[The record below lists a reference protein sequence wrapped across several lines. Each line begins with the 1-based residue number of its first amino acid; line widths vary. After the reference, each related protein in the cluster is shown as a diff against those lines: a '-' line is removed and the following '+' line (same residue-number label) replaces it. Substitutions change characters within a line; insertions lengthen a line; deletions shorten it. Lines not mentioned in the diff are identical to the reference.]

1 MCSIVSEHCIPVMSM
16 VLLPYAGEKSLSAAA
31 FPDPLQARSKS
42 GSLFAWP
49 FMVAFQDVSSA
60 STSGQR
66 CVLRADSRTFRDKD
80 TESGGVLGHPSV
92 LPSTACI
99 QLIDIQ
105 LSHVQM
111 FLRLSPPFPPKG
123 LGMSTSPA
131 RHEFHRSILECF
143 PLCQRGASLLECV

>member
-1 MCSIVSEHCIPVMSM
+1 MCSIISEHCIPVMSM

-42 GSLFAWP
+42 GTLFAWP
-49 FMVAFQDVSSA
+49 FMVGFQGVSSA
-60 STSGQR
+60 PTSGQR
-66 CVLRADSRTFRDKD
+66 CVVRADSRTFRDKD
-80 TESGGVLGHPSV
+80 TERGGAVRHPSV

-111 FLRLSPPFPPKG
+111 ISLLSPPFPPKG
-123 LGMSTSPA
+123 LRMSTSPT

-143 PLCQRGASLLECV
+143 PSCQRGASLLECV